1 MDLVEL
7 ASQVLRQVVVYLLD
21 TVLSVADKIQEFM
34 VEDVGI
40 GQFSLLQGVVN
51 RKIKSFECLWSVSAT
66 SFLFATFSSAAF
78 DLLLQGAS
86 FGQVVVQT

>member
-51 RKIKSFECLWSVSAT
+51 RKIKTFECL
-66 SFLFATFSSAAF
+66 
-78 DLLLQGAS
+78 
-86 FGQVVVQT
+86 

>member
-7 ASQVLRQVVVYLLD
+7 ASQVLCQVVIYLLD
-21 TVLSVADKIQEFM
+21 TALSVAHKIEEFM

-40 GQFSLLQGVVN
+40 GQFTLLQGVVN
-51 RKIKSFECLWSVSAT
+51 REIKSFECLRSVSAT
-66 SFLFATFSSAAF
+66 SFLLAFCSAAF

-86 FGQVVVQT
+86 LGQVVVQT